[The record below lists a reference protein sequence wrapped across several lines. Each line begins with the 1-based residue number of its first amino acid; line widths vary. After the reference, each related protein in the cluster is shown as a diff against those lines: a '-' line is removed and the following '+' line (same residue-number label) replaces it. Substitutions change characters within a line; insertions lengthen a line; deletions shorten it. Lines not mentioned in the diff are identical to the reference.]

1 MEDEDTFTFF
11 TFFFFFFYNC
21 IVPVG
26 FLPWEIWVA
35 FPGEMRILVVN
46 MNFQWEVLCMCTFV
60 TLTVLET
67 VQSTRTYLGEG
78 KWR

>member
-1 MEDEDTFTFF
+1 M
-11 TFFFFFFYNC
+11 
-21 IVPVG
+21 G

-35 FPGEMRILVVN
+35 FPGEMRILAVNMNFQWEVLCAQKILVMN

-60 TLTVLET
+60 TLAVLET